1 MADDFWWHWCPQKN
15 YISEPPDFSGLDPET
30 LEPWSPRKVVELLGL
45 QTFDDSTKLQQI
57 CEQVV
62 ADHPAQAATY
72 RKGKTKIIGFFIQK
86 VMAATQG
93 GAEPRKIQQTLEVL
107 LQGGADGSSSTG

>member
-1 MADDFWWHWCPQKN
+1 MTEEPWWHWCPQKN

-30 LEPWSPRKVVELLGL
+30 LEPWSPRKVVELLGM
-45 QTFDDSTKLQQI
+45 QMFDDSAKLQQI

-62 ADHPAQAATY
+62 SDHPDQVATY

-93 GAEPRKIQQTLEVL
+93 GAEPKKIQQALEAL
-107 LQGGADGSSSTG
+107 LRGGLDGSTSKG